1 MTKSPTFSTA
11 IRIPTDIY
19 EKIEF
24 QAISEGKTVSTIINN
39 ILRKYV
45 TWDQF
50 VNDIGFIFLQK
61 PFLRNI
67 LEHTPETEIIMA
79 AKTTCHSGMRDAIS
93 FIHGKIDIKSILD
106 VIKLWLSAS
115 NLPFRI
121 IDNVNTI
128 EFRIQHN
135 LGKKGSLYF
144 GTLLTSLFAELEI
157 KPTRS
162 LLKDH
167 SAIITF
173 KIDR

>member
-1 MTKSPTFSTA
+1 M
-11 IRIPTDIY
+11 
-19 EKIEF
+19 
-24 QAISEGKTVSTIINN
+24 
-39 ILRKYV
+39 
-45 TWDQF
+45 
-50 VNDIGFIFLQK
+50 
-61 PFLRNI
+61 
-67 LEHTPETEIIMA
+67 EHTPETEIIMA
-79 AKTTCHSGMRDAIS
+79 VKTTCHSGMRDAIS

-157 KPTRS
+157 SPTRS

-173 KIDR
+173 RIDI